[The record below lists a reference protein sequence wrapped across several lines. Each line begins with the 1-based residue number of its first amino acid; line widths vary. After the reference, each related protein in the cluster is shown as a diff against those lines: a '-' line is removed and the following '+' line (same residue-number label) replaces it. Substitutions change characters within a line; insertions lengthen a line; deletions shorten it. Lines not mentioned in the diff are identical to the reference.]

1 MAGHELNYD
10 SISVSKP
17 HLGSGAAMYVV
28 SLRCICGSQ
37 FRGSGASY
45 VEASQKLHAAFAA
58 HEKETKYR
66 PEFAR

>member
-1 MAGHELNYD
+1 MAGHQLNYD

-17 HLGSGAAMYVV
+17 NMGSSASMYVV
-28 SLRCICGSQ
+28 SLRCVCGSQ

-58 HEKETKYR
+58 HEKQAKNQA
-66 PEFAR
+66 EFAR